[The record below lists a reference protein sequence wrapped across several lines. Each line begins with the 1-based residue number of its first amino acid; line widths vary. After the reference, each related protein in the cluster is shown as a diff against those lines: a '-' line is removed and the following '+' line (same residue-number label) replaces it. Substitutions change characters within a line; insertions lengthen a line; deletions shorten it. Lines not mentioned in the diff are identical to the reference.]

1 MKQLKKDI
9 HKMAEIEERI
19 LNQTD
24 ANRRWG
30 IDKRISIPTIL
41 QLGAVIVFGATFY
54 NQVNNN
60 QLKNEERFSAF
71 AEERKVQAS
80 QMIESQKVQNQILIE
95 LTKITE
101 RENYLTDTV
110 KDLTT
115 AIKTKSIK

>member
-1 MKQLKKDI
+1 
-9 HKMAEIEERI
+9 MAEIEERI